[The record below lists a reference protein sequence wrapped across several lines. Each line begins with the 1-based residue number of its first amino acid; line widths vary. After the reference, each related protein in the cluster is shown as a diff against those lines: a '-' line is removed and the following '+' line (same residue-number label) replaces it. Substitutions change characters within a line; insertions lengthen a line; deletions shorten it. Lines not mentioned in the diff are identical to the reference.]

1 MKKISA
7 NKIDGKFEHLVDEEN
22 LQVTHLQIK
31 RGDEI
36 PSHKS
41 VKSVVVVI
49 YKGKVNF
56 TGENGRELIVPGD
69 IITMKP
75 NEMHALEAI
84 EDSDLMVI
92 KARISE

>member
-7 NKIDGKFEHLVDEEN
+7 NILDGKFEHLVDENN

-31 RGDEI
+31 SGEQI

-41 VKSVVVVI
+41 DKSVIVVI
-49 YKGKVNF
+49 YKGKVDF
-56 TGENGRELIVPGD
+56 SGENNKEIIIPGD
-69 IITMKP
+69 IIVMNP
-75 NEMHALEAI
+75 NEIHSLKAI

-92 KARISE
+92 KAAI

>member
-1 MKKISA
+1 MKKLSA
-7 NKIDGKFEHLVDEEN
+7 NILDGKFEHLLDEDK
-22 LQVTHLQIK
+22 LQITHLQIK
-31 RGDEI
+31 KGEKV

-41 VKSVVVVI
+41 DKNVVVVI

-56 TGENGRELIVPGD
+56 TGENKSEIILPGD
-69 IITMKP
+69 IITMEP

-92 KARISE
+92 KAKI

>member
-7 NKIDGKFEHLVDEEN
+7 NILDGKFEHLVDEDN
-22 LQVTHLQIK
+22 LQIAHLQIK
-31 RGDEI
+31 KGEEV

-41 VKSVVVVI
+41 DKNVVVVI
-49 YKGKVNF
+49 YKGKVDF
-56 TGENGRELIVPGD
+56 KGENGSEIISPGD
-69 IITMKP
+69 IITMDP

-92 KARISE
+92 KARI

>member
-7 NKIDGKFEHLVDEEN
+7 NILDGKFEHLVDEEN

-31 RGDEI
+31 KGEEV

-41 VKSVVVVI
+41 DKNVVVVI

-56 TGENGRELIVPGD
+56 TGENGKEPIAPGD
-69 IITMKP
+69 IITMEP

-92 KARISE
+92 KARI

>member
-1 MKKISA
+1 MKKLSA
-7 NKIDGKFEHLVDEEN
+7 NILDGKFEHLLGEDK
-22 LQVTHLQIK
+22 LQITHLQIK
-31 RGDEI
+31 QGEEV

-41 VKSVVVVI
+41 DKNVVVVI

-56 TGENGRELIVPGD
+56 TGENKSEIIVPGN

-75 NEMHALEAI
+75 NEMHSLKAI

-92 KARISE
+92 KAKI

>member
-1 MKKISA
+1 MKKLSA
-7 NKIDGKFEHLVDEEN
+7 NILDGKFEHLVDEEK

-31 RGDEI
+31 KGEEV

-41 VKSVVVVI
+41 DKNVVVVI
-49 YKGKVNF
+49 YKGKVDF
-56 TGENGRELIVPGD
+56 SGENGSETILPGD
-69 IITMKP
+69 IIVMEP
-75 NEMHALEAI
+75 EEMHALTAI

>member
-1 MKKISA
+1 MKKLSA
-7 NKIDGKFEHLVDEEN
+7 NILDGKFEHLIDQDK
-22 LQVTHLQIK
+22 LQITHLQIK
-31 RGDEI
+31 QGEEV

-41 VKSVVVVI
+41 DKNVVVVI

-56 TGENGRELIVPGD
+56 IGENGNEIIVPGN

-75 NEMHALEAI
+75 NEMHSLKAI

-92 KARISE
+92 KAKI

>member
-7 NKIDGKFEHLVDEEN
+7 NILEGKFEHLVDEEN

-31 RGDEI
+31 KGEEI

-41 VKSVVVVI
+41 DKDAVVVI
-49 YKGKVNF
+49 YKGKVDF
-56 TGENGRELIVPGD
+56 SGENGSEIIVPGD
-69 IITMKP
+69 IIVMKP
-75 NEMHALEAI
+75 EEMHTLTAI

-92 KARISE
+92 KARI